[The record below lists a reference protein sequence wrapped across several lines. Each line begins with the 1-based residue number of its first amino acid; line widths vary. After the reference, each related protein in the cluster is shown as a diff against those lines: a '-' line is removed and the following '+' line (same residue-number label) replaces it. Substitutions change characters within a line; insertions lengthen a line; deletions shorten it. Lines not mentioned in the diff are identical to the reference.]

1 MTALSTLLIAA
12 VASLNGAAAAPAPA
26 RAPALPPAP
35 PPVKADAATMQAANA
50 LVAQLGVK
58 ASLQRQMAS
67 TVVQMKRG
75 AVIGAMLAQQPGFV
89 PAYQANK
96 AKFGPVLQKAGAIQA
111 EIAQGVI
118 NQNVNAVVAAAAQAY
133 ARQYTAAELNAL
145 IAFYKSPLGMKMQAR
160 QGAVSQEIAVQ
171 TGRLIGAK
179 IDAAMAA
186 NAGRLRDALA
196 PLNSAA
202 APPPPQK

>member
-1 MTALSTLLIAA
+1 MTIATILIAA
-12 VASLNGAAAAPAPA
+12 VASLGSATAQPAAPPA
-26 RAPALPPAP
+26 GPPAP

-50 LVAQLGVK
+50 LVAQLGLK
-58 ASLQRQMAS
+58 AQLQKQMAG
-67 TVVQMKRG
+67 TVAQMKRG
-75 AVIGAMLAQQPGFV
+75 NVIGAMLAQQPGFI

-96 AKFGPVLQKAGAIQA
+96 AKFDPVLQKAGAIQA

-145 IAFYKSPLGMKMQAR
+145 IAFYKSPLGVKLQAK
-160 QGAVSQEIAVQ
+160 QGAVGQEIAVQ
-171 TGRLIGAK
+171 TARLIGAR

-186 NAGRLRDALA
+186 NAPRLRAALA
-196 PLNSAA
+196 PLNSA
-202 APPPPQK
+202 PPPAQK